1 MAGQLHRDNT
11 EHLTQF
17 QFHANHARPGGQQGI
32 LPTSRTQEQLQTKA
46 AIEFAAFVY
55 SRGSHSG
62 SWIVS
67 RISGH
72 RITSIVVSS

>member
-17 QFHANHARPGGQQGI
+17 QFHADHARPGGQQGI
-32 LPTSRTQEQLQTKA
+32 LPAARTQGQLKTKA
-46 AIEFAAFVY
+46 ANSIAAFAY
-55 SRGSHSG
+55 SMGSHSG
-62 SWIVS
+62 SRMVS